1 MGRERGVGVELGAWK
16 REGKFRSPGG
26 SGPWMYGGAVTQS
39 SSKAA
44 DGALRGDVGTILA
57 KFQ

>member
-1 MGRERGVGVELGAWK
+1 MELGAWK